1 MNEFAP
7 NVWIADGPVVEF
19 YGFPYPTRMVVIRLN
34 SGYSWVWSPVQ
45 INDTL
50 AAEVETKA
58 GLVKYIVSPNKIHH
72 LFLKQWSEKYP
83 DAKVYAPPGLKRR
96 KVADG
101 IHFDAT
107 FGADETEPPFH
118 DEIDSVIVQG
128 SYIMEEVAFLHR
140 ASKTVIICDLIQRH
154 PDEAMTGFKGMLMR
168 LNGVVGNKGSC
179 PREWRFS
186 FWPFGKEKA
195 RKARDIILSWKADKL
210 IVAHGT
216 CVEEGASAVIERA
229 LSWI

>member
-7 NVWIADGPVVEF
+7 NVWIADGPVVDF
-19 YGFPYPTRMVVIRLN
+19 YGFAYPTRMVVIRLN
-34 SGYSWVWSPVQ
+34 SGCSWIWSPVQ
-45 INDTL
+45 INDAL
-50 AAEVETKA
+50 ADEVEAKA
-58 GLVKYIVSPNKIHH
+58 GPVKYIISPNKIHH

-83 DAKVYAPPGLKRR
+83 DAKVYSPPGLEER
-96 KVADG
+96 KVAD
-101 IHFDAT
+101 IRFDAT
-107 FGADETEPPFH
+107 FGADETEPLFH

-128 SYIMEEVAFLHR
+128 SYFMEEVEFFHK

-168 LNGVVGNKGSC
+168 LNGLVGNNGSC

>member
-7 NVWIADGPVVEF
+7 NVWIADGPVVNF
-19 YGFPYPTRMVVIRLN
+19 YGFPYPTRMVIIRLN
-34 SGYSWVWSPVQ
+34 TGCSWIWSPVQ
-45 INDTL
+45 INDAL
-50 AAEVETKA
+50 VNEVEAKA
-58 GLVKYIVSPNKIHH
+58 GPVKYIISPNKIHH
-72 LFLKQWSEKYP
+72 LFLKQWSDKP
-83 DAKVYAPPGLKRR
+83 DAKVYAPPGLEER

-101 IHFDAT
+101 IRFDAT
-107 FGADETEPPFH
+107 FGPDEIDPPFH

-128 SYIMEEVAFLHR
+128 SYFMEEVEFFHK
-140 ASKTVIICDLIQRH
+140 ASKTAIICDLIQRH
-154 PDEAMTGFKGMLMR
+154 PDEEISGFKGMLMR
-168 LNGVVGNKGSC
+168 LDGLVGDNGSC

-195 RKARDIILSWKADKL
+195 RSARDTMLSWKADKL

-216 CVEEGASAVIERA
+216 CVEEGAAAVIERA